1 MGLTWPPLPPPVP
14 STGFLFGNF
23 LLWWVLTDDLAF
35 KQDCRQTKKNQGR
48 PKQNYIIVK
57 RFWPRSPCGDDT
69 RPPEHMTWA
78 LNQRHGNVE
87 INIASWFWPQ
97 FTLWF
102 PHQAPR
108 AYDMSSQ
115 LKARVSWFWVVN
127 EEKRLGIFLQ
137 KQQKHQKTST
147 TFEDNISNTHS

>member
-1 MGLTWPPLPPPVP
+1 MGLTWPPSPSSRPLHGVP
-14 STGFLFGNF
+14 FWQFSSLMGFNGRSGLQAR
-23 LLWWVLTDDLAF
+23 L
-35 KQDCRQTKKNQGR
+35 QTNKKNQGR